1 MKTYLTIPV
10 KSQYLN
16 EVIDLLKSRGYDDVA
31 TSKTNPMGAAAT
43 KTTTNT
49 ADGLT
54 KESAHTEEGKTM
66 NINLNGYPAERVK
79 RDRLDETLEQWIDSQ
94 PEDFQDYFWDFFYG
108 SGFTIF
114 DLQELLVE
122 SSDGKYFET
131 SPYFHSVEDVA
142 ELVEKYYKTGI
153 IPAGA
158 SHLFGGEEC
167 DALDGEDFVDPADL
181 NADDSS
187 ADGDDSAEDAS
198 TDDDDV
204 ASRYAPLLP
213 LEEWLIDQPGSVQDA
228 FWATVHTTSDGRRK
242 IHASLQKL
250 SDAGITR
257 TPYPFSS
264 DEAVRSVLNKRRNAH
279 SKRLNPANTMKY
291 FSTKEGDN

>member
-16 EVIDLLKSRGYDDVA
+16 EVIDLLKSRGYDDVV
-31 TSKTNPMGAAAT
+31 TSTTSPMGAADT
-43 KTTTNT
+43 ETTTNT

-66 NINLNGYPAERVK
+66 NINLNDYPAERVK

-158 SHLFGGEEC
+158 SHLFGEEC
-167 DALDGEDFVDPADL
+167 DAPDEEDFVDPADL
-181 NADDSS
+181 TADND
-187 ADGDDSAEDAS
+187 AE
-198 TDDDDV
+198 DDDDV
-204 ASRYAPLLP
+204 ASRYAQLLP
-213 LEEWLIDQPGSVQDA
+213 LEVWLIDQPGSVQDA

-279 SKRLNPANTMKY
+279 SRRLNPANTMEY

>member
-31 TSKTNPMGAAAT
+31 TSTTSPMGAAAT
-43 KTTTNT
+43 ETTTNT

-66 NINLNGYPAERVK
+66 NINLNDYPAERVK
-79 RDRLDETLEQWIDSQ
+79 RDRLDETLEQWIESQ

-122 SSDGKYFET
+122 SSDDECFET

-158 SHLFGGEEC
+158 SHLF
-167 DALDGEDFVDPADL
+167 ED
-181 NADDSS
+181 NT
-187 ADGDDSAEDAS
+187 AEDAS

-204 ASRYAPLLP
+204 ASRYAQLLP
-213 LEEWLIDQPGSVQDA
+213 LEAWLIDQPGSVQDA